1 MENTDTVKN
10 LVSIIIPVYNTE
22 AYLGYCLNSVVSQTY
37 RQIEVILVNDGST
50 DDSLTI
56 CHNYAR

>member
-37 RQIEVILVNDGST
+37 RRHSGE
-50 DDSLTI
+50 
-56 CHNYAR
+56 